1 MNMMNTQMICLA
13 TALSAVSAAALDKV
27 AVRQV
32 AEGEQATEAS
42 AFGAPSDTG
51 YLIHGGKGGYTLP
64 ANRVL
69 DNATVKLITAD
80 FPGYLDGPGEIEVR
94 PRGLTIIV
102 K

>member
-13 TALSAVSAAALDKV
+13 AALSSAVSAAAIDKV

-69 DNATVKLITAD
+69 DNATVKLIAPPISPATSTVPAR
-80 FPGYLDGPGEIEVR
+80 LRCVR
-94 PRGLTIIV
+94 AVLR
-102 K
+102 